1 MQKRDGKSP
10 TKLAGRGL
18 NPKQFDHE
26 HDDNRPS
33 QCCRQANRSPN
44 PTNRPTDPHATRR
57 PRLTAAGSDQGGRE
71 GGGGREGAER
81 CAYPVLAA
89 ARLGGDRHVGARSSG
104 AGRRPVGRG
113 ARPGRGVGAHGVA
126 HCLEADLRMGLRLE
140 GRERRG
146 EGSGQCGGRRDW
158 GWRGSAEE
166 Q

>member
-1 MQKRDGKSP
+1 MLPASESFAEP
-10 TKLAGRGL
+10 
-18 NPKQFDHE
+18 HE
-26 HDDNRPS
+26 STH
-33 QCCRQANRSPN
+33 RSPRDET
-44 PTNRPTDPHATRR
+44 PTTDRSGIRP
-57 PRLTAAGSDQGGRE
+57 GRE
-71 GGGGREGAER
+71 GRGWGREGAER

-89 ARLGGDRHVGARSSG
+89 ARLGGDRHAGARSSG

-113 ARPGRGVGAHGVA
+113 ARPGRGVGARGVA